1 MTQPTTPTQPTQPT
15 QPTKPEIMELID
27 ELTIREQL
35 DVHALRAEFPVLERQ
50 VHGKPLVYLDNAA
63 TAQRPLK
70 VIEAMDRCYREYN
83 ANVHRGV
90 HQLSAEASEA
100 FEESRR
106 DVARLLNAP
115 SDREVI
121 FTRGT
126 TEAINLVANSF
137 LLPRLKADDEI
148 LISHMEHHSNIVPWQ
163 LLCEQTGAKLKII
176 PINDKG
182 ELLIDTLDD
191 LITERTRML
200 GLVHVSNAL
209 GTVNPVREVCE
220 IARRHGVPVLV
231 DGAQAT
237 PHERVDVQALG
248 CDFYA
253 MSAHKMYGPTG
264 IGALWGREELLE
276 AMPPWQGGGEMI
288 LKVSFEETVYN
299 ELPHKFEAGTPN
311 IAGAIGLGAAVR
323 FLEDTGLEAIA
334 HHEKKLLDY
343 ATEKMQQV
351 EGLTIIGQAEHKGP
365 VIAFTLDGVHPNDIG
380 TIIDHHGVAIRT
392 GHHCA
397 MPVMQFFDVPATAR
411 VSFAAYNLRTEIDVF
426 LEALEKAR
434 QMLA

>member
-1 MTQPTTPTQPTQPT
+1 
-15 QPTKPEIMELID
+15 MELID

-70 VIEAMDRCYREYN
+70 VIEAMDRFYREYN

-137 LLPRLKADDEI
+137 LRPRLKADDEI

>member
-1 MTQPTTPTQPTQPT
+1 MDIV
-15 QPTKPEIMELID
+15 KSGIK
-27 ELTIREQL
+27 EQL
-35 DVHALRAEFPVLERQ
+35 DVLRLREQFPVLERE

-63 TAQRPLK
+63 TAQRPLS
-70 VIEAMDRCYREYN
+70 VIEAMDDFYRRYN

-90 HQLSAEASEA
+90 HQLSVEASEA
-100 FEESRR
+100 FETARK
-106 DVARLLNAP
+106 DVARLLNAT

-126 TEAINLVANSF
+126 TEAINLVANSY
-137 LLPRLKADDEI
+137 LRPRVKAGDEI

-163 LLCEQTGAKLKII
+163 LLCEQTGAVLKVI
-176 PINDKG
+176 PINEKG
-182 ELLIDTLDD
+182 ELMLDALED
-191 LITERTRML
+191 LIGERTRLL

-220 IARRHGVPVLV
+220 IARRHGVPVLI

-237 PHERVDVQALG
+237 PHEQVDVQAIG

-264 IGALWGREELLE
+264 IGALWGREALLE
-276 AMPPWQGGGEMI
+276 EMPPWQGGGEMI
-288 LKVSFEETVYN
+288 LRVSFDETTYN

-311 IAGAIGLGAAVR
+311 ISGAIGLGAAVR
-323 FLEDTGLEAIA
+323 FLFDTGIEKIARHEQALLE
-334 HHEKKLLDY
+334 Y
-343 ATEKMQQV
+343 ATERMSKI
-351 EGLTIIGQAEHKGP
+351 EGLRIIGQAAHKGP

-411 VSFAAYNLRTEIDVF
+411 VSFAAYNLRAEIDVF
-426 LEALEKAR
+426 LNALEKAR
-434 QMLA
+434 QMLV

>member
-1 MTQPTTPTQPTQPT
+1 M
-15 QPTKPEIMELID
+15 EIVKSGVKD
-27 ELTIREQL
+27 QL
-35 DVHALRAEFPVLERQ
+35 DVHRLRAEFPVLERT

-70 VIEAMDRCYREYN
+70 VIEAMDDFYRRYN

-90 HQLSAEASEA
+90 HQLSVEASEA
-100 FEESRR
+100 FEQSRR
-106 DVARLLNAP
+106 EVARLLNAA
-115 SDREVI
+115 SEREVI

-137 LLPRLKADDEI
+137 LRPTIKPGDEI

-163 LLCEQTGAKLKII
+163 LLCEQTGAKLKVM
-176 PINDKG
+176 PINRRG
-182 ELLIDTLDD
+182 ELMLDAAEALIN
-191 LITERTRML
+191 ERTRL
-200 GLVHVSNAL
+200 IGIVHVSNAL
-209 GTVNPVREVCE
+209 GTVNPVAELCALAKRLD
-220 IARRHGVPVLV
+220 VPVLV

-237 PHERVDVQALG
+237 PHEKVDVQALG

-253 MSAHKMYGPTG
+253 FSAHKMYGPTG
-264 IGALWGREELLE
+264 IGALWGREALLE

-288 LKVSFEETVYN
+288 LKVSFDQTTFN

-311 IAGAIGLGAAVR
+311 IAGAIGLGAAVQW
-323 FLEDTGLEAIA
+323 LEEVGVERIAAHEA
-334 HHEKKLLDY
+334 KLLEF
-343 ATEKMQQV
+343 ATERMREI
-351 EGLTIIGQAEHKGP
+351 EGLTIIGQAAHKGP
-365 VIAFTLDGVHPNDIG
+365 VIAFTLDGVHPNDLG

-397 MPVMQFFDVPATAR
+397 MPVMQFFEVPATAR
-411 VSFAAYNLRTEIDVF
+411 VSFAAYNLRTEVEVF

-434 QMLA
+434 QMLV

>member
-1 MTQPTTPTQPTQPT
+1 
-15 QPTKPEIMELID
+15 MELIE

-63 TAQRPLK
+63 TAQRPLR
-70 VIEAMDRCYREYN
+70 VIDSMERFYREYN

-90 HQLSAEASEA
+90 HQLSVEASEA

-106 DVARLLNAP
+106 DVARLLNAD
-115 SDREVI
+115 SEREVI

-126 TEAINLVANSF
+126 TEAINLVANSYVR
-137 LLPRLKADDEI
+137 PRIKAGDEI

-163 LLCEQTGAKLKII
+163 LLCEQTGAELKVM
-176 PINDKG
+176 PINERG
-182 ELLIDTLDD
+182 ELILDAVPD
-191 LITERTRML
+191 LINERTCL
-200 GLVHVSNAL
+200 IGIVHVSNAL
-209 GTVNPVREVCE
+209 GTINPVKAICKMAHER
-220 IARRHGVPVLV
+220 GVAVLV

-237 PHERVDVQALG
+237 PHEKIDVQDLG

-253 MSAHKMYGPTG
+253 LSAHKMYGPTG
-264 IGALWGREELLE
+264 IGALWGKESLLE

-288 LKVSFEETVYN
+288 LRVSFDETTYN

-311 IAGAIGLGAAVR
+311 IAGAIGLGAAVK
-323 FLEDTGLEAIA
+323 FLEDTGVDAIA
-334 HHEKKLLDY
+334 HHEQKLLDY
-343 ATEKMQQV
+343 ATEKMQAID
-351 EGLTIIGQAEHKGP
+351 GLNIIGQAENKGP

-411 VSFAAYNLRTEIDVF
+411 VSFAAYNLRTEVDVF
-426 LEALEKAR
+426 LNALDKAR
-434 QMLA
+434 RMLT

>member
-1 MTQPTTPTQPTQPT
+1 MKTTDSPNRREQPKQPP
-15 QPTKPEIMELID
+15 MELID

-35 DVHALRAEFPVLERQ
+35 DVHALRAEFPVLARE

-63 TAQRPLK
+63 TVQRPQR
-70 VIEAMDRCYREYN
+70 VIDAMDRFYRHYN

-106 DVARLLNAP
+106 DVARLLNAA
-115 SDREVI
+115 SEREVI

-137 LLPRLKADDEI
+137 LRPRLREGDEI

-163 LLCEQTGAKLKII
+163 LLCEQTGAKLKVI
-176 PINDKG
+176 PINQKG
-182 ELLIDTLDD
+182 ELQIDAIEGLIS
-191 LITERTRML
+191 ERTKMI

-209 GTVNPVREVCE
+209 GTVNPVRAVCD
-220 IARRHGVPVLV
+220 IAKRHDVPVLI

-237 PHERVDVQALG
+237 PHEKVDVQELG

-264 IGALWGREELLE
+264 IGALWGKETLLE

-288 LKVSFEETVYN
+288 LRVSFEETTYN

-311 IAGAIGLGAAVR
+311 ISGAIGLGAAVK
-323 FLEDTGLEAIA
+323 FLEDTGLESIA

-343 ATEKMQQV
+343 ATEKMQRV
-351 EGLTIIGQAEHKGP
+351 DGLTIIGQAEHKGP

-411 VSFAAYNLRTEIDVF
+411 VSFAAYNLRTEVDVF
-426 LEALEKAR
+426 IRALEQAR
-434 QMLA
+434 QMLV